1 MIDIIVFFLIFLCL
15 QELLIDIP
23 ARKSI
28 KKSNGAEAAISIR
41 DAVRT
46 KRRYLFFISILC
58 FYAYSL
64 CSLFVFSGKDFS
76 LRDSVYECFKLIVAD
91 AIVLFWYFVS
101 MRATMRHLGKI
112 STFSKESFLNNYSRF
127 VLYLRGFEDDDYSK
141 KHHFKRKGFSEYQM
155 VRLLKTRI
163 QVCAVGMTK
172 ELDSPDGAIR
182 VYVNDNSW
190 KNDVRDL
197 MDKSESIF
205 ILVNDRP
212 SCLWEIEQSAE
223 LKNKTVYLVDNI
235 VRYLGVQAKLS
246 NVLDLPAL
254 PYNTNKLVNYSV
266 SYVDGQYVVN
276 SFSNTIEGYS
286 SVIGVD
292 AKRLAYKDN
301 LRTRIIYGWI
311 IVFISPFVLFF
322 PPLILVFI
330 PMCIIQWRKCV
341 THNRCKSSYPQKTE

>member
-141 KHHFKRKGFSEYQM
+141 KHHFKRKGFSEY
-155 VRLLKTRI
+155 
-163 QVCAVGMTK
+163 
-172 ELDSPDGAIR
+172 
-182 VYVNDNSW
+182 
-190 KNDVRDL
+190 
-197 MDKSESIF
+197 
-205 ILVNDRP
+205 
-212 SCLWEIEQSAE
+212 
-223 LKNKTVYLVDNI
+223 
-235 VRYLGVQAKLS
+235 
-246 NVLDLPAL
+246 
-254 PYNTNKLVNYSV
+254 
-266 SYVDGQYVVN
+266 
-276 SFSNTIEGYS
+276 
-286 SVIGVD
+286 
-292 AKRLAYKDN
+292 
-301 LRTRIIYGWI
+301 
-311 IVFISPFVLFF
+311 
-322 PPLILVFI
+322 
-330 PMCIIQWRKCV
+330 
-341 THNRCKSSYPQKTE
+341 

>member
-1 MIDIIVFFLIFLCL
+1 MIDVIVFFVIFLCL
-15 QELLIDIP
+15 QELLIDLP
-23 ARKSI
+23 ARRFI
-28 KKSNGAEAAISIR
+28 KKSNSTEVAISVR

-46 KRRYLFFISILC
+46 KRRYFLLISIVC

-64 CSLFVFSGKDFS
+64 FSSFVFSGKDFS
-76 LRDSVYECFKLIVAD
+76 LRDSVYECVKLFVAD

-101 MRATMRHLGKI
+101 MKAIMRHLGNI

-141 KHHFKRKGFSEYQM
+141 KHHFKRMGFSEYQM

-190 KNDVRDL
+190 KNDVREL
-197 MDKSESIF
+197 MDKSESIY

-212 SCLWEIEQSAE
+212 SCIWEIEQSAD
-223 LKNKTVYLVDNI
+223 LKSKTVYLVDSI
-235 VRYLGVQAKLS
+235 VRYLGVQSKLS
-246 NVLDLPAL
+246 NVLDLPTL
-254 PYNTNKLVNYSV
+254 PCDSNKPVNYSV

-276 SFSNTIEGYS
+276 SFSNTIEDYAGA
-286 SVIGVD
+286 IGGD
-292 AKRLAYKDN
+292 AKRIAYKDN
-301 LRTRIIYGWI
+301 LRRRIKYGWI
-311 IVFISPFVLFF
+311 IVFISPFVLLF

-330 PMCIIQWRKCV
+330 PLCIIQWRKCV
-341 THNRCKSSYPQKTE
+341 KHNRFRSSYPQKPE